1 MSDKKSSFEITVKRP
16 VAILMIVIAISV
28 FGLVSYEKLSLNLM
42 PDISY
47 PTITVRTEFEGAAP
61 EEVENNISRKV
72 EQALAIVSNLNT
84 ISSISRAGI
93 SDVIL
98 EFRWGTDI
106 NDAVQD
112 IREKLDQ
119 VFLPKEAKRPVIL
132 RYDPTLDPVASF
144 GITSKQNLMF
154 LRNFAEDNI
163 KIRLDKLKGVAAVK
177 VRGGLEEEI
186 HVDIDERKLI
196 SLNLNIDRVNQR
208 LANENINLAGGRLKE
223 GSTEYIVRTVNQFSN
238 LDEIRQLIIGNF
250 NGVDIRVNDIGTV
263 TRSYKDREVI
273 TRINGKECIL
283 LEIYKE
289 ADANIVDVAARVKK
303 QLLTKNKPQVQNKKS
318 DKKTNKRGR
327 RGRGMRESFSK
338 PTTIASTLPKD
349 MKVYLLS
356 DQSTFI
362 KSSID
367 EVKNNAIYGG
377 LLAILVLFLFL
388 KNVKSTVIVSITIPL
403 SIITTFAFMNFFNV
417 SLNIMSLGG
426 IALGVGML
434 VDNAIVVLESI
445 FRCQEEG
452 DNILKGTIRGV
463 EEVGTAVI
471 ASTLTTIAVFF
482 PIVFVEG
489 IAGQIFK
496 DMSLTVVFAL
506 LASLMFALFFIPM
519 LASRTFKTGSTSS
532 FSKLKYFLHFNFI
545 SELKNDFSNKPIWL
559 SIIISPYVLIKAI
572 FSLILEVVGKIFMLI
587 FLIVLLLVWFSKK
600 IWLWLDEFI
609 IHFILLTF
617 DKGFTTIQDKAYPKL
632 LKSSLNNKKVT
643 VLLIVIAFALTY
655 FSFKNLDAELIPTMH
670 QGEFSVVVTFPVGT
684 PIEKTDKLLTPYE
697 KKLKNIN
704 EIQSYFVRIGVEK
717 DSYAKSDEGEHS
729 ARIGIKLKPTK
740 NILKSEENAIN
751 KIRKLFADLPDAE
764 VRIEYPTLFTVKA
777 PVEVEIHGYNL
788 EKLKKYSN
796 LVLEKLETIEE
807 LKDLEVNIRSG
818 NPEIQIIFDREKL
831 SRLGLDIV
839 KVSNLVKNQLLGNV
853 ATKYVRGDKRIG
865 IRVKLQNNTKKTL
878 EDLKNLAINP
888 DSIATDKGKQV
899 IPLSSVATINVKE
912 GPSEIRRIDQQR
924 VGVITAN
931 ISGFGLES
939 INEKIAEKLSEI
951 DHPADIE
958 FVIGGQN
965 KEMESSSKSLML
977 ALLLSVFLVY
987 IVMASQFESL
997 LHPFIIMFTI
1007 PLALFGVGITLYAL
1021 SIPLS
1026 VIVFI
1031 GMMMLAGIV
1040 VNNAIVLI
1048 DYINLLRE
1056 KGMVLRK
1063 AIVEA
1068 GKVRLRPIVMTTLTT
1083 VLGLMPMALGFGE
1096 GAEIRRPM
1104 AITVI
1109 AGLVFSTILT
1119 LVVIPTIYELAE
1131 ERRNKSTEDK
1141 KTDNA

>member
-1 MSDKKSSFEITVKRP
+1 MSDKKSAFEITVKRP

-28 FGLVSYEKLSLNLM
+28 FGLVSYEKLRLNLM

-61 EEVENNISRKV
+61 EEVENNISKKV
-72 EQALAIVSNLNT
+72 EQALAIVSNLNS

-186 HVDIDERKLI
+186 HVDIDEKKLI

-223 GSTEYIVRTVNQFSN
+223 GSTEYIVRTVNQFNN

-250 NGVDIRVNDIGTV
+250 NGVDVRVKDIGTV

-289 ADANIVDVAARVKK
+289 ADANIVDVANRVKK
-303 QLLTKNKPQVQNKKS
+303 QLLADNKPQIQSKKS
-318 DKKTNKRGR
+318 DKKGR
-327 RGRGMRESFSK
+327 REMRGSFSK
-338 PTTIASTLPKD
+338 PTTIASTLPKN

-445 FRCQEEG
+445 FRCKEEG
-452 DNILKGTIRGV
+452 DGIKQGTIRGV

-519 LASRTFKTGSTSS
+519 LASRTFNTADTSS
-532 FSKLKYFLHFNFI
+532 FSKLNYFLKFNFI
-545 SELKNDFSNKPIWL
+545 NELKNDFSNKPIWL
-559 SIIISPYVLIKAI
+559 NIIISPYVIVKTI
-572 FSLILEVVGKIFMLI
+572 FSLILEIIGKFFMLI
-587 FLIVLLLVWFSKK
+587 FLIMLFLVWFSKK
-600 IWLWLDEFI
+600 IWLWLDDFI
-609 IHFILLTF
+609 IHFILLAF
-617 DKGFTTIQDKAYPKL
+617 DKGFTAVQDKAYPKL

-643 VLLIVIAFALTY
+643 ILLITIAFALTY

-697 KKLKNIN
+697 KKLKNIK

-740 NILKSEENAIN
+740 NILKSEENTIA
-751 KIRKLFADLPDAE
+751 KIRKLFSDLPDADI
-764 VRIEYPTLFTVKA
+764 RIEYPTLFTIKP
-777 PVEVEIHGYNL
+777 PVEVEVHGYNL

-796 LVLEKLETIEE
+796 LVLEKLKEIPQ
-807 LKDLEVNIRSG
+807 LKDLEVNIKSG

-831 SRLGLDIV
+831 ARLNLDIV
-839 KVSNLVKNQLLGNV
+839 KVSNLVRNQLLGNV

-878 EDLKNLAINP
+878 EDLKNMAINL
-888 DSIATDKGKQV
+888 DSAETEKGKQV
-899 IPLSSVATINVKE
+899 IPLSSVAKINIKE

-924 VGVITAN
+924 VGLITAN
-931 ISGFGLES
+931 IKGFGLEK
-939 INEKIAEKLSEI
+939 INEKIAEKLNEI
-951 DHPADIE
+951 EHPADIE